1 MYRDTETCAYIHT
14 SPLHAAQITACIHT
28 PYTSTYINTH
38 TQVASFDWA
47 TSDMHLVLV
56 RGGGDAPLG
65 QEMMRSNESLAV
77 DKDSSFE
84 TLSTLPLV
92 TLTRGTYTL
101 RLSDVFFPEL
111 RSMVP
116 RRRNGMCVRFA
127 LSVDLVTLSD
137 ESGASSS
144 SRGGASSDSA
154 SSAPA
159 NRAAP

>member
-1 MYRDTETCAYIHT
+1 M
-14 SPLHAAQITACIHT
+14 CIHT
-28 PYTSTYINTH
+28 YIAITRSTDHSMYTHTLHEHVYKHTH

-111 RSMVP
+111 HSMVP